1 MKAKRANQERI
12 KEFSRNLLNVNKS
25 ILSEQKKLPASN
37 ELQSIQVSKQVE
49 ASNRARAMEF
59 AKKVPKPKV
68 IVKAESSRKFHFVEK
83 DDDGYEGA
91 GDGDYMMQNDMYGD
105 NYMTNAKL
113 QQLESK
119 HEDTRKQV
127 DAIKKSLGLKG

>member
-1 MKAKRANQERI
+1 M
-12 KEFSRNLLNVNKS
+12 NKS

-49 ASNRARAMEF
+49 ASNRARAIEF
-59 AKKVPKPKV
+59 AKNVPKPKV
-68 IVKAESSRKFHFVEK
+68 VVKDEPVRSKKYASM
-83 DDDGYEGA
+83 DADDGYEGE
-91 GDGDYMMQNDMYGD
+91 GDDGYMMQNDMYGD

-127 DAIKKSLGLKG
+127 EAIKKSLGLKGNG